1 MITNLQK
8 LTGSA
13 PLYRRYPSQSNPQ
26 DAFVEIDSTG
36 AVWYYSNPEVGNGV
50 PSDVFHG
57 TSRRWRIPHVLT
69 AQGYESLHADIEDM
83 LQRIADGIDTYWD
96 GKNTVGRLTEDA
108 SDASDELEQF
118 LANCWQNDYL
128 SDEEYLAELESA

>member
-1 MITNLQK
+1 MITNLNK

-36 AVWYYSNPEVGNGV
+36 AVWYYSNPEIGNGV

-57 TSRRWRIPHVLT
+57 TARRWRIPHVLT
-69 AQGYESLHADIEDM
+69 AQGYESLHRDIEDM
-83 LQRIADGIDTYWD
+83 LQRIADGMETYWD
-96 GKNTVGRLTEDA
+96 GQNTAGRLTEDA

-118 LANCWQNDYL
+118 LSNCWQNDYL